1 MESPRTEK
9 QIRIMSNQTKKRLF
23 KRPLRKKKDKRN
35 IKSAGIPDKIQMLN
49 WVMAFLEETFYL
61 FCLRLPQSVGVKNN
75 QAHVRPLPVI
85 LLHLIKAFKVPYTRL
100 CFFLRGCVTFID
112 GYLPRHNGRNIH
124 DNTCY
129 IGII

>member
-1 MESPRTEK
+1 M
-9 QIRIMSNQTKKRLF
+9 INQTKKKDSFR
-23 KRPLRKKKDKRN
+23 RPLRKKDKRN

-85 LLHLIKAFKVPYTRL
+85 LL
-100 CFFLRGCVTFID
+100 D
-112 GYLPRHNGRNIH
+112 
-124 DNTCY
+124 
-129 IGII
+129 

>member
-1 MESPRTEK
+1 M
-9 QIRIMSNQTKKRLF
+9 INQTKKKSL
-23 KRPLRKKKDKRN
+23 LGDLWKKKDERN

-85 LLHLIKAFKVPYTRL
+85 LL
-100 CFFLRGCVTFID
+100 D
-112 GYLPRHNGRNIH
+112 
-124 DNTCY
+124 
-129 IGII
+129 